1 MGRERRDG
9 LGTMGRWLVVAM
21 RTYLALGVV
30 FVLVV
35 LTSPARGQDWDRWF
49 PVSWGPEANG
59 KTPTARIEASVH
71 NNSPYRVTD
80 VELEVE
86 GLSAD
91 QHSVGQRLVWALGDI
106 DPGSESSFVTE
117 AMPGAVTYRI
127 TVVSFDIVS
136 AAPPR

>member
-1 MGRERRDG
+1 MGRRRRDG
-9 LGTMGRWLVVAM
+9 LGVVGRRLVVTM
-21 RTYLALGVV
+21 RTYLALGL
-30 FVLVV
+30 VLVV

-49 PVSWGPEANG
+49 RVSWGPEANG

-71 NNSPYRVTD
+71 NDSPYRVTD

-91 QHSVGQRLVWALGDI
+91 QHSVGHRLVWALGDI
-106 DPGSESSFVTE
+106 EPGRESSFVTE

-136 AAPPR
+136 VEPRR

>member
-1 MGRERRDG
+1 
-9 LGTMGRWLVVAM
+9 
-21 RTYLALGVV
+21 
-30 FVLVV
+30 
-35 LTSPARGQDWDRWF
+35 
-49 PVSWGPEANG
+49 VSWGPEANA

-71 NNSPYRVTD
+71 NDSPYRVTD

-91 QHSVGQRLVWALGDI
+91 QHSVGQRFVWAVGDI

-117 AMPGAVTYRI
+117 AIPGAATYRI

-136 AAPPR
+136 AEPPAMRTPNGRRALSEPQAWPSSHGLSELPCRVTGLVFR

>member
-1 MGRERRDG
+1 MGRGRRDG
-9 LGTMGRWLVVAM
+9 LGVVGRRRVVAM
-21 RTYLALGVV
+21 RTYLAFGLI
-30 FVLVV
+30 LVV
-35 LTSPARGQDWDRWF
+35 LTSPAWGQDWDRWF
-49 PVSWGPEANG
+49 HTSWGPEANG
-59 KTPTARIEASVH
+59 KTPTPRIEASVR
-71 NNSPYRVTD
+71 NDSPYRVTD

-86 GLSAD
+86 GLSDD

-136 AAPPR
+136 AEPPR

>member
-1 MGRERRDG
+1 MGPGRRDG
-9 LGTMGRWLVVAM
+9 LGAVGRWLVVAM

-30 FVLVV
+30 LVLVV
-35 LTSPARGQDWDRWF
+35 LASPARGQNWDRWF
-49 PVSWGPEANG
+49 RVSWGPQANG

-71 NNSPYRVTD
+71 NDSPYRVTD
-80 VELEVE
+80 VELAVE

-91 QHSVGQRLVWALGDI
+91 QQSVGQRFVWALGDI

-127 TVVSFDIVS
+127 TVISFDIVS
-136 AAPPR
+136 AGPPR